1 MLLKELGRLEKLE
14 LKGALNAIGEGLRTS
29 TVERFEA
36 EESPEGKKWK
46 PSIRASME
54 SGGKTLTQSGKL
66 KTHIRKRV
74 SGSGL
79 AVGTNDIK
87 AATHQ
92 FGDTRTIRVK
102 NRASSIRIT
111 IPPRPFLGIS
121 EADEQEIR
129 ETLEE
134 VLEEK

>member
-1 MLLKELGRLEKLE
+1 M
-14 LKGALNAIGEGLRTS
+14 
-29 TVERFEA
+29 
-36 EESPEGKKWK
+36 
-46 PSIRASME
+46 
-54 SGGKTLTQSGKL
+54 
-66 KTHIRKRV
+66 

-121 EADEQEIR
+121 EADEQDIR

-134 VLEEK
+134 ILEGE